1 MGHLSDVVKREM
13 KSYAGSGTHTK
24 LYAILDDA
32 AQIYSVN
39 VVDYS
44 PQRRPARVV
53 LMARI
58 VDDRLFSRPI
68 LQIVL
73 SCVAWSRQASPA
85 KKSFWHTQ
93 VKACLMLNL
102 TPHHDL
108 YFKLMWVGV
117 SCSRFGEREY
127 LLTPLSESVL

>member
-58 VDDRLFSRPI
+58 VDDRIIIEADTTDRPLVRRLVEAGIPREKII
-68 LQIVL
+68 LAYTGESLPDVEPHP
-73 SCVAWSRQASPA
+73 AS
-85 KKSFWHTQ
+85 
-93 VKACLMLNL
+93 
-102 TPHHDL
+102 
-108 YFKLMWVGV
+108 
-117 SCSRFGEREY
+117 
-127 LLTPLSESVL
+127 